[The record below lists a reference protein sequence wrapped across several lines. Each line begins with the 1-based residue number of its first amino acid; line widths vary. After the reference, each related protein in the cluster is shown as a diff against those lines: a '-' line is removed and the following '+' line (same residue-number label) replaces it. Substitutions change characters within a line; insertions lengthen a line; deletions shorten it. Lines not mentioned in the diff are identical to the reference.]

1 MSKVLLI
8 EDEVAIRSFYTELLK
23 SAGYDVLEAG
33 NGKEGYDLAL
43 SQEWDIMLLD
53 IMLPGMDGK
62 KILEEVKKNTQL
74 KEKPIVLLTNLKSEE
89 LIRECL
95 ALGANKYI
103 VKLDIDP
110 PDKLIDIVGDYFK
123 SSTPT
128 V

>member
-33 NGKEGYDLAL
+33 NGKEGYDVAL
-43 SQEWDIMLLD
+43 SQDWDIMLLD

-62 KILEEVKKNTQL
+62 KILEEVKKNPQL
-74 KEKPIVLLTNLKSEE
+74 KDKPIVLLTNLKSEE

-123 SSTPT
+123 SSAATA
-128 V
+128 